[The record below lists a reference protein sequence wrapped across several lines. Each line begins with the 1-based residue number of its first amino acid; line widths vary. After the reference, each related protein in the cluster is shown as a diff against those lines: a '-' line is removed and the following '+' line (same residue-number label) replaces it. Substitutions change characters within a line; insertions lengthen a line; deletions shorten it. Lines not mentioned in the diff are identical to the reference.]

1 MENKRIKRLIT
12 CLLVLTVMVAAV
24 TVITCSAE
32 SYPNVSNLDSSYL
45 LPDNQQ
51 IFHRPNDGFVVA
63 STNSY
68 DQTIVTMLDASGN
81 PDETLSNAAFYFNFV
96 YVKAA
101 VCGEF
106 IYIAAEDP
114 NTNQGLLI
122 YRLGLVSP
130 SRVYNKILNVSCD
143 FNRGFNV
150 DADGNLFLVT
160 VPYGNELN
168 SSSPFWVYSF
178 QANSNG
184 AACSGTQVPDSAP
197 SSSEVPSAAAPSSA
211 SNSVPVSSSE
221 SSVPSSSNNSE
232 PNVPDAKPYVFSG
245 PITVET
251 LQQQLDSDGRGA
263 TVRVTDTNG
272 SLITNGSVGTGSIVE
287 VLLDGRIESRI
298 IAVVPGDLTGT
309 GTVTAQDNR
318 ILYEHVTNQAG
329 LNGFYFQAADLNNNS
344 KVDPGDMLKIKS
356 MIK

>member
-1 MENKRIKRLIT
+1 MGNKRAKRLIT
-12 CLLVLTVMVAAV
+12 CLLVLTVTVAAV
-24 TVITCSAE
+24 TVITCRAE
-32 SYPNVSNLDSSYL
+32 SYPDVSNLDSSYL

-51 IFHRPNDGFVVA
+51 IFHRPNGGFVVA
-63 STNSY
+63 STNSC
-68 DQTIVTMLDASGN
+68 DQTIVTKLDASGN
-81 PDETLSNAAFYFNFV
+81 PDETSGNAALFLNNFV
-96 YVKAA
+96 YEKAA
-101 VCGEF
+101 VFGEF

-114 NTNQGLLI
+114 NTNQDLLV
-122 YRLGLVSP
+122 YRLGLAAP

-168 SSSPFWVYSF
+168 ASSPFWVYAF
-178 QANSNG
+178 QADLNG
-184 AACSGTQVPDSAP
+184 AACSGTQVPDSTP
-197 SSSEVPSAAAPSSA
+197 SSSEVPSSAAPSGA
-211 SNSVPVSSSE
+211 
-221 SSVPSSSNNSE
+221 SVPSGAPENSIPSSPDHSE
-232 PNVPDAKPYVFSG
+232 PNVSDAKPYVFSG

-272 SLITNGSVGTGSIVE
+272 SLITNGGVGTGSIVE
-287 VLLDGRIESRI
+287 VLLNGRIESRI
-298 IAVVPGDLTGT
+298 VAVVPGDLTGT

-329 LNGFYFQAADLNNNS
+329 LNGFFFQAADINNNS